1 MKRLCTPSQTC
12 SVILQVEL
20 GNLSTSLY
28 KAGSHWINC
37 WQKHWRITMKSTRS
51 WTLCFLT
58 TPCNMCKLKK
68 PISLVVFFK
77 GTFSVWQV
85 RVHSGMKVNYFPAF
99 YSHMVGLPS
108 ISSVS
113 WRLPPLIS
121 VLIYPISCP
130 CHISGDKQLPFL
142 RRLSIVGLSLASRH
156 ILALKVLL
164 PDLQWSRCSIL

>member
-1 MKRLCTPSQTC
+1 MCFFLRRISMKRLCTPSQTC

-113 WRLPPLIS
+113 WRLPPLMYLFIQFLVLAIFPAIS
-121 VLIYPISCP
+121 S
-130 CHISGDKQLPFL
+130 FL
-142 RRLSIVGLSLASRH
+142 LYAGSPSLGF
-156 ILALKVLL
+156 L
-164 PDLQWSRCSIL
+164 